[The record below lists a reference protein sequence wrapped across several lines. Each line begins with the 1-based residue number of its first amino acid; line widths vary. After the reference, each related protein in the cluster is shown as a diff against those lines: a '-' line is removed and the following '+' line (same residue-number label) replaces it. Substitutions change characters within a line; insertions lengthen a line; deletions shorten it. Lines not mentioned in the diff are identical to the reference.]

1 MTANDSAA
9 DKSIVNQL
17 DFSTRTGKRVAWEQF
32 EFTVDGPHLVR
43 VTNAS
48 YGYLKDDH
56 SYTVG
61 VADRDGQLIPVEC
74 NCPADRHHDS
84 DCKHKVALALCGG
97 PMVMQA
103 AADYQLSGSNEVPQG
118 VRTAA
123 DKLRADGGDSALY
136 ESNHKE
142 CDCGTFPCW
151 PCVQAGRR
159 EIPE

>member
-17 DFSTRTGKRVAWEQF
+17 DFTAQTSKRVTWEQF
-32 EFTVDGPHLVR
+32 EFSVEGPHLVH

-56 SYTVG
+56 TYRVG
-61 VADRDGQLIPVEC
+61 VAERDGQLIPAEC
-74 NCPADRHHDS
+74 NCPADRHHDP

-97 PMVMQA
+97 PVVMQA
-103 AADYQLSGSNEVPQG
+103 AADYQPSEENESPQE

-123 DKLRADGGDSALY
+123 DKLRTDGG
-136 ESNHKE
+136 ESDHEE
-142 CDCGTFPCW
+142 CDCEEFPCW